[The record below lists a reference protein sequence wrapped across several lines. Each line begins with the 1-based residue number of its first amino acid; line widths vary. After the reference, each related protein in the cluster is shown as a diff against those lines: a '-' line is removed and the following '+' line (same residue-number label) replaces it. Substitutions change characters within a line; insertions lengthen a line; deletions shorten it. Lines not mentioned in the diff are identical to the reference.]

1 MNCTHSSYSVC
12 WNCEY
17 YLTKAGRK
25 ATMFRVTAQLKYT
38 HKINGMEWSGSRQ
51 IPAFE
56 INGTVSDCT
65 TETDAKNVA
74 QRILDPMSIYGDGLS
89 ITVVKL

>member
-1 MNCTHSSYSVC
+1 MSDHEYCYSDYCTHYDCRPVS
-12 WNCEY
+12 
-17 YLTKAGRK
+17 RK
-25 ATMFRVTAQLKYT
+25 VTMFRVTAQLKYT

-56 INGTVSDCT
+56 INGTVSGCT
-65 TETDAKNVA
+65 TETDAQNVA
-74 QRILDPMSIYGDGLS
+74 QRILDPMSIYGDDLS